1 MAMIKM
7 VITIM
12 INMIITMMINVKLYI
27 TLIFLTVFLSVNAQE
42 NSFKEFAEQHNDR
55 AFCFYPSTIRMLN
68 IGDNPEFNN
77 MVSGIEKLLVY
88 NLDSISI
95 ADRLYDVMLD
105 DFSSMN
111 YNELV
116 SIAGGGYE
124 TLVLGSPQDIE
135 SQFVGVVVLDNI
147 SVVFYMRGDI
157 NWEEIPKMISSFN
170 NDDFINVLD
179 LNFKGFDKHH

>member
-1 MAMIKM
+1 
-7 VITIM
+7 
-12 INMIITMMINVKLYI
+12 
-27 TLIFLTVFLSVNAQE
+27 
-42 NSFKEFAEQHNDR
+42 
-55 AFCFYPSTIRMLN
+55 
-68 IGDNPEFNN
+68 
-77 MVSGIEKLLVY
+77 
-88 NLDSISI
+88 
-95 ADRLYDVMLD
+95 MLD